1 MGMSKMRDL
10 FTPESAGGV
19 IDAAAPVRVRE
30 LVRRFWP
37 DARPYRRWLPVAL
50 LLIGTTTA
58 ITTAE
63 IWLFKLLVDDV
74 LVPGDL
80 GALLWIAVA
89 YLALTL
95 VGGVVDFA
103 DSYLREWISSHF
115 VLRLRSRIF
124 DHVRNL
130 PPTTLGQRR
139 LGDLMARIIDD
150 VRSIEIFMLSG
161 LFDAFAHLLRIVLFT
176 GALLVLDWQLALLAL
191 IVIPAFYGLASHF
204 SRLMK
209 RTAVES
215 RRRSGSMAALTEQ
228 SLANLA
234 LVQAS
239 NRGRHEST
247 RFRQEGAAIVRARLV
262 STRIRGVYAP
272 LVDLVELAGVVAV
285 LVLGVTRVAS
295 GDLTVGGL
303 LVFLTYLTQLYS
315 PVRGLGSLST
325 AFFTAAASGERV
337 VELLEEKPLDHGP
350 RGLTTPPIS
359 RTTSGT
365 TTGMTSSMTSG
376 TVSFEAVS
384 ATYPGES
391 QPALV
396 DATFTVARG
405 ETLAVVGPSGA
416 GKSTLVRLLL
426 RFLDPS
432 TGTVR
437 LDGRDIR
444 ELDPEG
450 LRRHVAVLQQDA
462 PVLHETVRDNIRYAA
477 PDASDEAVRDAAS
490 AAGALDFIEDLPHG
504 LDTVL
509 GHRGARLSGGQRQ
522 RIAIARA
529 LLQNAPVLVL
539 DEPLTGLDQPTAA
552 ALLKPLRSL
561 AADRTTIWISH
572 DPTVFEA
579 DARVLRV
586 EPGTPPQEVPYTA
599 LHLDRMLT
607 AAGSSPTPEGTRA

>member
-1 MGMSKMRDL
+1 MSRIRDL
-10 FTPESAGGV
+10 FAPESEGGL
-19 IDAAAPVRVRE
+19 IDAAAPVTVRQ

-37 DARPYRRWLPVAL
+37 DAHPYRRWLPVAL
-50 LLIGTTTA
+50 LLIGAATA

-80 GALLWIAVA
+80 DALLWIAVA

-103 DSYLREWISSHF
+103 DSYLREWISSKF
-115 VLRLRSRIF
+115 VLRLRCRLF

-130 PPTTLGQRR
+130 PPTTLGRRR

-150 VRSIEIFMLSG
+150 VRSIETFVLSG
-161 LFDAFAHLLRIVLFT
+161 LFDAVAHLLRIVLFT

-191 IVIPAFYGLASHF
+191 IVIPVFYGLASHF

-239 NRGRHEST
+239 NRGLHESA

-285 LVLGVTRVAS
+285 LAVGVTRVAG

-337 VELLEEKPLDHGP
+337 VELLEEKPFDHGP
-350 RGLTTPPIS
+350 RDLPTSQI
-359 RTTSGT
+359 SGT
-365 TTGMTSSMTSG
+365 TTGDVAG

-391 QPALV
+391 RPALV
-396 DATFTVARG
+396 GARFTVARG
-405 ETLAVVGPSGA
+405 QTLAVVGPSGA

-437 LDGRDIR
+437 LDGQDIR
-444 ELDPEG
+444 ELDPEV
-450 LRRHVAVLQQDA
+450 LRRNVAVLQQDA
-462 PVLHETVRDNIRYAA
+462 PVLHETVCDNIRYAT
-477 PDASDEAVRDAAS
+477 PDASEEEVRDAAR
-490 AAGALDFIEDLPHG
+490 AAGALDFIENLPAG
-504 LDTVL
+504 FDTVL
-509 GHRGARLSGGQRQ
+509 GHRGTRLSGGQCQ

-529 LLQNAPVLVL
+529 LLQDAPVLVL
-539 DEPLTGLDQPTAA
+539 DEPLTGLDQPTAT
-552 ALLKPLRSL
+552 ALLKPLHAL

-572 DPTVFEA
+572 DPTVFA
-579 DARVLRV
+579 ANARVLRL
-586 EPGTPPQEVPYTA
+586 EPGSPPREVPFTT
-599 LHLDRMLT
+599 LQPHRTLN
-607 AAGSSPTPEGTRA
+607 AAGCSPTLEDARA

>member
-1 MGMSKMRDL
+1 MAMSRMRDL
-10 FTPESAGGV
+10 FTPESEGGL
-19 IDAAAPVRVRE
+19 IDAAAPVTVRE

-50 LLIGTTTA
+50 LLIGAATA

-80 GALLWIAVA
+80 DALLWIALA

-95 VGGVVDFA
+95 IGGVVDFA

-115 VLRLRSRIF
+115 VLRLRSRLF

-150 VRSIEIFMLSG
+150 VRSIETFMLSG
-161 LFDAFAHLLRIVLFT
+161 LFDAVAHLLRIVLFT

-191 IVIPAFYGLASHF
+191 IVIPVFYGLANHF

-215 RRRSGSMAALTEQ
+215 RRRAGSMAALTEQ

-247 RFRQEGAAIVRARLV
+247 RFRQEGEAIVRARLV

-285 LVLGVTRVAS
+285 LAVGATRVAS

-337 VELLEEKPLDHGP
+337 VELLEEKPLDHET
-350 RGLTTPPIS
+350 R
-359 RTTSGT
+359 GT
-365 TTGMTSSMTSG
+365 TAARVSG
-376 TVSFEAVS
+376 TVSFESVS
-384 ATYPGES
+384 ASYPGE
-391 QPALV
+391 PVPVLD

-437 LDGRDIR
+437 LDGKDVR
-444 ELDPEG
+444 ELDPEV
-450 LRRHVAVLQQDA
+450 LRRHIAVLQQDA
-462 PVLHETVRDNIRYAA
+462 PVLHETVRDNIRYAT
-477 PDASDEAVRDAAS
+477 PDAPEEAVREAAR
-490 AAGALDFIEDLPHG
+490 AAGALDFIDKLPHG

-509 GHRGARLSGGQRQ
+509 GHRGTRLSGGQRQ

-552 ALLKPLRSL
+552 ALLKPLRAL

-572 DPTVFEA
+572 DPTVF
-579 DARVLRV
+579 DTNARVLRL
-586 EPGTPPQEVPYTA
+586 EPGSPPREVPFTT
-599 LHLDRMLT
+599 LQPDRTLC
-607 AAGSSPTPEGTRA
+607 AAGNSPTPEDVRA